1 MPASA
6 PSAAFRLYGTEQVDP
21 PFRAL
26 RAGPL
31 SVAFDNGA
39 LRYVRIDGI
48 EVLRGVSFLVRDENW
63 GTFTPKIEDLD
74 IHEDAGGFTIAYRGT
89 CADASRRLTYDAR
102 IVGKQDGSLSFV
114 ADALPETDVLT
125 NRTGF
130 IVLHP
135 IADLAGKPVK
145 VLHEDGTER
154 LASFPENVDP
164 RVPFTR
170 IRALSHEV
178 RPDLWATCSMEGED
192 AFEMEDQRNWSD
204 ASYKTYVRSLL
215 QPWPYTL
222 RKGEKFTQAVHLAV
236 TGTLSPRRVS
246 GGEQRETVLTPG
258 NPAGTM
264 PAIGVGVPA
273 EEAANALASAE
284 LMKRLAPRL
293 LVCQIDLRENHGRR
307 ELENYKQLS
316 ERTGAGVALEIITR
330 GTLDPYNELAPVGEA
345 MRAVGLVPDSV
356 SVFPMQDMRSVQPD
370 APWPEMPSFEE
381 SYAAAR
387 RAFAGAKLGG
397 GMAAYFTELNRKRP
411 PSALLDYVTFT
422 TCPSVHAA
430 DDVSVMETLEAIP
443 HLIRSTRAFAGT
455 EKPLRIGPSQL
466 GCRENPYGSAT
477 TPNPDNRRACL
488 SRIDPRQR
496 GLFNAAWSLG
506 YVAAAAREGIDAV
519 TLGAP
524 TGPFGLIHR
533 KTDFVQPWYDVHQ
546 DAAVYPAFH
555 VMAGLSELSG
565 APRIGVEAKGDK
577 GIAVLASV
585 KDGGIVLWLA
595 NLTADTRIVRIGG
608 ATSSAMAT
616 VLSAEAFEA
625 MTEDPVFMT
634 SAGTPL
640 RDGRLDLGAYAV
652 ARVSIPGNE

>member
-6 PSAAFRLYGTEQVDP
+6 PSAAVRLYGTEQIDP
-21 PFRAL
+21 PLRTL

-31 SVAFDNGA
+31 SVEFDNGA

-48 EVLRGVSFLVRDENW
+48 EVLRGISFLVRDENW

-74 IHEDAGGFTIAYRGT
+74 LHEDATGFTVTYRGT
-89 CADASRRLTYDAR
+89 CADASRRLVYDAR

-114 ADALPETDVLT
+114 AEALPETDILT

-154 LASFPENVDP
+154 MAAFPENIDP

-178 RPDLWATCSMEGED
+178 RPGLWATCSMEGED

-222 RKGEKFTQAVHLAV
+222 RKGQKFTQAVHLAV
-236 TGTLSPRRVS
+236 AGTLSLRPAS
-246 GGEQRETVLTPG
+246 GGEQRGTALTLG
-258 NPAGTM
+258 NPAGAM

-273 EEAANALASAE
+273 EETAPALANAE

-307 ELENYKQLS
+307 ELENYKALS
-316 ERTGAGVALEIITR
+316 ELTGAGVALEIITQ
-330 GTLDPYNELAPVGEA
+330 GTLDPYNELAPIGEA
-345 MRAVGLVPDSV
+345 MRAVGLVPESV

-370 APWPEMPSFEE
+370 APWPEMPGFEE

-387 RAFAGAKLGG
+387 RAFPGAKLGG

-411 PSALLDYVTFT
+411 PAALLDYVTFT
-422 TCPSVHAA
+422 SCPSVHAA
-430 DDVSVMETLEAIP
+430 DDISVMETLEAVP
-443 HLIRSTRAFAGT
+443 HLIRSTRAFVGAG
-455 EKPLRIGPSQL
+455 KPLRIGPSQL
-466 GCRENPYGSAT
+466 GCRENPYGRST
-477 TPNPDNRRACL
+477 TPNTDNRRACL

-506 YVAAAAREGIDAV
+506 YIAAAAREGIDVV

-533 KTDFVQPWYDVHQ
+533 KTDFVQPWYDVHEG
-546 DAAVYPAFH
+546 AAVYPAFH

-565 APRIGVEAKGDK
+565 APLVDVAVEGSN
-577 GIAVLASV
+577 GIAVLAAR
-585 KDGGIVLWLA
+585 KDGRIVLWVA
-595 NLTADTRIVRIGG
+595 NLTAEPQAVQLADADV
-608 ATSSAMAT
+608 TSKVAI
-616 VLSAEAFEA
+616 LSADRFEQIAVDPAFMA
-625 MTEDPVFMT
+625 
-634 SAGTPL
+634 SAARPL
-640 RDGRLDLGAYAV
+640 TDGRLHLDAYAV
-652 ARVSIPGNE
+652 ARAELTV